1 VTLSIVIVHY
11 RTPEALAR
19 LIASLREANPSG
31 VREILVVNHSDEPL
45 EPILAGSPWPAR
57 LLTPGTN
64 GGYARGVNAGI
75 RAADASDDV
84 LVLNPDIRVEPGSIE
99 TLRRVADAH
108 PKAGIL
114 APKLLNPDGTLQL
127 SARRFYNWKTLI
139 LRRIPLG
146 PLVTKSRTLRDHV
159 MADWDHADTRAVDW
173 VLGAAMLVRR
183 PAMRDVGLMDER
195 YFLYFEDVDWCQRMG
210 RHGYEVLYVPE
221 ARMHH
226 DYARQS
232 AQLRPRSLRAHAA
245 GLLRFT
251 EKWSALVYAMTQNRA
266 RVLQA
271 LTFGVD
277 VIAAVLACLAAYGI
291 RAGLDQ
297 WFDKP
302 FYPLANYSGLFFFT
316 VAVTLAA
323 LAMNGLYRKVTFQ
336 DGIDRA
342 FRLGRAVLQSVLLL
356 MATTFL
362 FQTPR
367 YSRLLVLLT
376 APLLFLAILAGRAL
390 MDALT
395 ASARRQGFA
404 FRRVLL
410 LGSGPEMEAA
420 RAALEGARAE
430 GFEPLHAATPAD
442 GSEPPEAAAARL
454 RALIES
460 ERIQIVCI
468 VPDPRELPYLLAL
481 ASALRDSGAAVY
493 WGGSLSRLVPGSG
506 PRGLGPL
513 DAPLLHA
520 PSRGLSLRARKR
532 ASDVF
537 LSLAI
542 VPWRWRGLHGHLV
555 RRAPGLSPGDAW
567 RQVWTGERS
576 WVGRTDYERDRWA
589 GVPPWARLALEPI
602 RPGVVSPADETER
615 APGDRASAPTARVE
629 SELAYLARFSVA
641 EDVRIFLR
649 ATREGA

>member
-1 VTLSIVIVHY
+1 LALSIVIVHY

-19 LIASLREANPSG
+19 LIASLAEANPTD
-31 VREILVVNHSDEPL
+31 VREILVVNHSEEPL
-45 EPILAGSPWPAR
+45 ETILASSPWPAR
-57 LLTPGTN
+57 LLVPGKN
-64 GGYARGVNAGI
+64 QGYARGVNAGI
-75 RAADASDDV
+75 RAANASDDV
-84 LVLNPDIRVEPGSIE
+84 LVLNPDIRVAPGSIQA
-99 TLRRVADAH
+99 LRRAADAH
-108 PKAGIL
+108 PQAGIL
-114 APKLLNPDGTLQL
+114 APKLLNTDGTLQL
-127 SARRFYNWKTLI
+127 SARRFYNWRTLL

-146 PLVTKSRTLRDHV
+146 PFVAKSRTLRDHV
-159 MADWDHADTRAVDW
+159 MADWDHADTRPVDW

-183 PAMRDVGLMDER
+183 GAMRDVGLMDER

-210 RHGYEVLYVPE
+210 RHGYEVLYVPD
-221 ARMHH
+221 ARMFH
-226 DYARQS
+226 DYARSS

-251 EKWSALVYAMTQNRA
+251 EKWSALVYAMSQNRG
-266 RVLQA
+266 RILQS
-271 LTFGVD
+271 LTLGVD
-277 VIAAVLACLAAYGI
+277 VMAAIIACLAAYGI
-291 RAGLDQ
+291 RAGLDPL
-297 WFDKP
+297 FDKP
-302 FYPLANYSGLFFFT
+302 FYPLVTYSGLFFFAI
-316 VAVTLAA
+316 VVTLAA
-323 LAMNGLYRKVTFQ
+323 VAMNGLYRKVTFQ

-342 FRLGRAVLQSVLLL
+342 FRIGRAVLQAVLLL

-376 APLLFLAILAGRAL
+376 APLLFLALLSGRAL
-390 MDALT
+390 LGALT
-395 ASARRQGFA
+395 AGARRQGFA

-410 LGSGPEMEAA
+410 LGSGAEMEAA
-420 RAALEGARAE
+420 RASLEGARAS
-430 GFEPLHAATPAD
+430 GFEPLHAATPSD
-442 GSEPPEAAAARL
+442 GSEAAETAAARL
-454 RALIES
+454 RALVES

-493 WGGSLSRLVPGSG
+493 WGGALSRLVPGTG

-513 DAPLLHA
+513 DAALLHA

-537 LSLAI
+537 LSLVI
-542 VPWRWRGLHGHLV
+542 VPWRWRGLHRHLV
-555 RRAPGLSPGDAW
+555 RRAPGLKPGDAW
-567 RQVWTGERS
+567 RQVWAGERS

-602 RPGVVSPADETER
+602 RPGVVSPADEPER
-615 APGDRASAPTARVE
+615 AGNGPAARVE
-629 SELAYLARFSVA
+629 TELAYLARFSVA
-641 EDVRIFLR
+641 EDLRIFLR